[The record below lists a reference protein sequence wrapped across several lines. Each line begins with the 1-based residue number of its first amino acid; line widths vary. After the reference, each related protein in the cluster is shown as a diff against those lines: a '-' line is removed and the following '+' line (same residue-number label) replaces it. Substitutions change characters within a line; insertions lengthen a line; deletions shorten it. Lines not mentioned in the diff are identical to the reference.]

1 MGGACIKY
9 ILVLKAYTYV
19 TVIWMIRASTQIKK
33 KTVLACNIY
42 HLLRVIVDK
51 IWCFRFGSSERIVKI
66 SIYFVDWSV
75 NTFTYMYV
83 NLLMKFLIRRQIPGI
98 LIERILSI

>member
-19 TVIWMIRASTQIKK
+19 TVIWMIRASSQIKK
-33 KTVLACNIY
+33 KTVLACNMY
-42 HLLRVIVDK
+42 YLLRVIVDK
-51 IWCFRFGSSERIVKI
+51 IWCFRFGSSEWIVKI

-75 NTFTYMYV
+75 NTFTYA

-98 LIERILSI
+98 LIEIFLSI

>member
-19 TVIWMIRASTQIKK
+19 TVIWMIRASSQIKK
-33 KTVLACNIY
+33 NATVLAYNIY
-42 HLLRVIVDK
+42 YLLRVIVDK
-51 IWCFRFGSSERIVKI
+51 IWCFRFGSSEWIVKI

-75 NTFTYMYV
+75 NTFTYV

-98 LIERILSI
+98 LIEFFLSI

>member
-1 MGGACIKY
+1 MY
-9 ILVLKAYTYV
+9 Y
-19 TVIWMIRASTQIKK
+19 
-33 KTVLACNIY
+33 
-42 HLLRVIVDK
+42 LLRVIVDK

-75 NTFTYMYV
+75 NTFTYV

-98 LIERILSI
+98 LIEFFLSIWWYIYYHLDIVTMERIRNVILIVKKLNSMKTNGWN